1 MTRPVHS
8 ALTALVLTVVPVGGG
23 AQSVVG
29 TVVEDETLRPLAGAF
44 VVLEDGAGGRAA
56 AGLAAED
63 GRFMLRAPAPGEYRL
78 VAQLIG
84 YADATTGF
92 FALGEGETVRRSVQV
107 SVRAVNL
114 EGIRA
119 EVGRR
124 CHERPGSGPQTAR
137 LWEEARKALE
147 IIDWTESEAALRFRI
162 VEHVRELDARSL
174 RVSSIREQARGG
186 WYSESPYRSVPIDEL
201 DTEGYIQPAPGGQ
214 WDHFGPDA
222 EVLLSQPFLATHCFR
237 VAEAGEPDLVGLAFE
252 PVRGRTHPEIEGV
265 IWVDRGTAELRRV
278 DFTYVNAPYPYGEWD
293 QVGGRVEFERL
304 STGMWVVRRWY
315 VRMPL
320 EVRRIGGYRGEPT
333 EMTLVSLREEGAEV
347 TEVYTGSGEALAR
360 ATGATLYG
368 VVEDSMT
375 GHPLEGATVE
385 VLPTGLRTRTGG
397 GGAYRLSGLPTG
409 TFDVRVAHPDLELL
423 GGEPVHREVH
433 LGAGRATRLA
443 VNASLAEL
451 AVARCR
457 EAGEFTDPVV
467 LYGHVRDRD
476 DRTAVPSALVR
487 VFTDLGEER
496 VVSDNTGGYAV
507 CLERDD
513 SVAVAAV
520 GAPDVFLDAHSLE
533 LGAVDLGTGVVA
545 RRDLHLAPNM
555 VAVLPQSGSGDPLVR
570 YRISHSGSRWSNAI
584 HGTVVRHADGA
595 PVPGAMV
602 LVRRVDDGRP
612 LHSSVTNQDGRFRFI
627 HPDRNTEEVEL
638 IVEHVA
644 YGRISEVVGF
654 RAEEQIHLEVVLTE
668 HPVDIA
674 PIVVTERRR
683 GFLADMGFYDR
694 VDRGAGLVIQRE
706 EIERRVPGRITDLM
720 QGRSGWRVMRTPD
733 GKQDIRIT
741 GPVRLQGECQP
752 AIWVDGALAR
762 AGGEPRKSG
771 TVTGGT
777 LFVQPQLSEIVSPE
791 EVEAIELYNGAAG
804 MPMQYGGSNASC
816 GVVLIWTRRGGA

>member
-1 MTRPVHS
+1 MTRRMPS
-8 ALTALVLTVVPVGGG
+8 ALTALVLALLPAGAG
-23 AQSVVG
+23 AQSVLG
-29 TVVEDETLRPLAGAF
+29 TVVEDGTLRPLAGAF
-44 VVLEDGAGGRAA
+44 VVLEDGAGARAA

-63 GRFMLRAPAPGEYRL
+63 GRFVLRAPAPGEYRL

-92 FALGEGETVRRSVQV
+92 FMLGEGETVRRSVEV

-174 RVSSIREQARGG
+174 RVASIREQARGG
-186 WYSESPYRSVPIDEL
+186 WYSESPYRSIPIDEL
-201 DTEGYIQPAPGGQ
+201 ETEGYIQPAPGGQ

-222 EVLLSQPFLATHCFR
+222 EVLLSQPFLETHCFR
-237 VAEAGEPDLVGLAFE
+237 VAESGEPDLVGLAFE

-265 IWVDRGTAELRRV
+265 IWLDRGTAELRRV
-278 DFTYVNAPYPYGEWD
+278 DFTYVNSPYPHGEWD

-304 STGMWVVRRWY
+304 ATGMWVVRRWY

-333 EMTLVSLREEGAEV
+333 EMVLVSLREEGAELA
-347 TEVYTGSGEALAR
+347 EVHTGSGEALSR

-368 VVEDSMT
+368 VVEDSVT

-385 VLPTGLRTRTGG
+385 VLPTGLRTTTGG
-397 GGAYRLSGLPTG
+397 DGAYRLGGLPSG
-409 TFDVRVAHPDLELL
+409 TFGIRVAHPDLELL
-423 GGEPVHREVH
+423 GGKPVHREVR
-433 LGAGRATRLA
+433 LEAGRATRLA
-443 VNASLAEL
+443 VSASLAEL
-451 AVARCR
+451 AVAHCR
-457 EAGEFTDPVV
+457 EAGAFTDPVV

-476 DRTAVPSALVR
+476 DQTAVPSALVR

-496 VVSDNTGGYAV
+496 VVSDSAGGYAV
-507 CLERDD
+507 CLERDG

-520 GAPDVFLDAHSLE
+520 GAPDVFLEAHSLE
-533 LGAVDLGTGVVA
+533 LETVDLGTSVVV
-545 RRDLHLAPNM
+545 RRDVTLDPNV

-570 YRISHSGSRWSNAI
+570 YRVSHSGSRWSNAI

-602 LVRRVDDGRP
+602 LVRTADDGRP
-612 LHSSVTNQDGRFRFI
+612 LHSSITNRDGRFRFI
-627 HPDRNTEEVEL
+627 HPDRSTEEVEL

-644 YGRISEVVGF
+644 YGRISEVVEF
-654 RAEEQIHLEVVLTE
+654 RAGEQLDLEVVLTDRPIDVA
-668 HPVDIA
+668 PV
-674 PIVVTERRR
+674 VVTERRR

-694 VDRGAGLVIQRE
+694 LDRGSGRFIQRE
-706 EIERRVPGRITDLM
+706 EIERRAPGRITDLM
-720 QGRSGWRVMRTPD
+720 QGRSGWRVMRTPG

-741 GPVRLQGECQP
+741 GPVRLQGDCQP
-752 AIWVDGALAR
+752 ALWVDGTLAR
-762 AGGEPRKSG
+762 AGGEPRKGGTASGG
-771 TVTGGT
+771 TV
-777 LFVQPQLSEIVSPE
+777 FVQPQLSEIVSPE
-791 EVEAIELYNGAAG
+791 EVEAIELYDGAAG
-804 MPMQYGGSNASC
+804 IPMQYGGVDASC